1 MSMSFDSRVRA
12 KSNRAKDE
20 GSVERILKATE
31 ILLQERGHEALTTTA
46 IANAAGVNIATLY
59 KYFPNRYSILIAI
72 FKQNRDVWLK
82 AADRSVTSVLAGS
95 DWRATMEQIIEFA
108 ARRRQDQPGGNALRL
123 AVLTLPE
130 LQSFDREESLETA
143 AFLSDFLT
151 ARGGLDPTRAMQV
164 ARVAVDIGNSV
175 LDLALFNPSE
185 DPAIWIA
192 EAKAAV
198 CQYLT
203 PHLERRAAL

>member
-1 MSMSFDSRVRA
+1 MSMSFDSRIRV

-20 GSVERILKATE
+20 GSVARIMKATE
-31 ILLQERGHEALTTTA
+31 ILLQERGHEALTTTL
-46 IANAAGVNIATLY
+46 IAEAAGVNIATLY
-59 KYFPNRYSILIAI
+59 KYFPNKYSILVAI
-72 FKQNRDVWLK
+72 LKQGRDVWLK

-95 DWRATMEQIIEFA
+95 DWRATMEQIIDFA
-108 ARRRQDQPGGNALRL
+108 ARRRRDQPGGNALRR
-123 AVLTLPE
+123 AVLALPE
-130 LQSFDREESLETA
+130 LQSYYREESLETA
-143 AFLSDFLT
+143 AFLADFLT

-185 DPAIWIA
+185 DPAVWIA

-203 PHLERRAAL
+203 PHLEA

>member
-1 MSMSFDSRVRA
+1 MSLSFDSRIRA

-20 GSVERILKATE
+20 GSVARIMKATE

-46 IANAAGVNIATLY
+46 IANAAGLNIATLY
-59 KYFPNRYSILIAI
+59 KYFPNKYSILVAI
-72 FKQNRDVWLK
+72 LKQSRDVWLK

-95 DWRATMEQIIEFA
+95 DWRATMEQIIDFA
-108 ARRRQDQPGGNALRL
+108 ARRRRDQPGGNALRR
-123 AVLTLPE
+123 AVQALPE
-130 LQSFDREESLETA
+130 LQSYYREESLETA

-185 DPAIWIA
+185 DPAVWIA

-203 PHLERRAAL
+203 PHLEA

>member
-1 MSMSFDSRVRA
+1 MSLSFDSRIRA

-20 GSVERILKATE
+20 GTVERILTATE
-31 ILLQERGHEALTTTA
+31 ILLQEKGHDALTTTV
-46 IANAAGVNIATLY
+46 IAEAAGINIATLY
-59 KYFPNRYSILIAI
+59 KYFPNKYLILVAI
-72 FKQNRDVWLK
+72 IKRNREVWLK
-82 AADRSVTSVLAGS
+82 AADRSVASVLAGG
-95 DWRATMEQIIEFA
+95 DWRVTMEQIIDFA

-123 AVLTLPE
+123 AVLSLPE

-143 AFLSDFLT
+143 AFLSDFLM
-151 ARGGLDPTRAMQV
+151 ARGGLNPTRAMQV

-175 LDLALFNPSE
+175 LDLALFNTSE
-185 DPAIWIA
+185 NPDVWIA

-203 PHLERRAAL
+203 PHLER

>member
-1 MSMSFDSRVRA
+1 MSMSFDSRIRA

-20 GSVERILKATE
+20 GSVARIMKATE

-46 IANAAGVNIATLY
+46 IANAAGLNIATLY
-59 KYFPNRYSILIAI
+59 KYFPNKYSILVAI
-72 FKQNRDVWLK
+72 LKQSRDVWLK
-82 AADRSVTSVLAGS
+82 AAERSVTSVLAGS
-95 DWRATMEQIIEFA
+95 DWRATMEQIIDFA
-108 ARRRQDQPGGNALRL
+108 ARRRRDQPGGNALRR
-123 AVLTLPE
+123 AVQALPE
-130 LQSFDREESLETA
+130 LQSYYREESLETA
-143 AFLSDFLT
+143 AFLADFLT

-185 DPAIWIA
+185 DPAVWIA

-203 PHLERRAAL
+203 PHLEA

>member
-1 MSMSFDSRVRA
+1 MSMSFNSRIRA
-12 KSNRAKDE
+12 KSNLAKDE

-31 ILLQERGHEALTTTA
+31 ILLQERGHEALTTTL
-46 IANAAGVNIATLY
+46 IAEAAGLNIATLY
-59 KYFPNRYSILIAI
+59 KYFPNKYSILVAI
-72 FKQNRDVWLK
+72 LKQSREVWLK

-95 DWRATMEQIIEFA
+95 DWRATMEQIIDFA
-108 ARRRQDQPGGNALRL
+108 ARRRRDQPGGNALRR
-123 AVLTLPE
+123 AVQALPE
-130 LQSFDREESLETA
+130 LQSYYREESLETA
-143 AFLSDFLT
+143 AFLSDFLA

-185 DPAIWIA
+185 DPAVWIA

-203 PHLERRAAL
+203 PHLEA

>member
-1 MSMSFDSRVRA
+1 MSMSFDSRLRA
-12 KSNRAKDE
+12 QFKGAKDE

-31 ILLQERGHEALTTTA
+31 ILLQERGHEALTTTV
-46 IANAAGVNIATLY
+46 IAEAAGVNIATLY
-59 KYFPNRYSILIAI
+59 KYFPNRHSILIAI
-72 FKQNRDVWLK
+72 FKQNREVWLK
-82 AADRSVTSVLAGS
+82 AADRSVASVLDGA
-95 DWRATMEQIIEFA
+95 DWRVTMEQILEFA
-108 ARRRQDQPGGNALRL
+108 ARRRKDMPGGHALRL

-143 AFLSDFLT
+143 AFLSDFLI
-151 ARGGLDPTRAMQV
+151 ARGGLNPTRAMQV

-203 PHLERRAAL
+203 PHLGA

>member
-1 MSMSFDSRVRA
+1 MSMSFDSRIRV

-20 GSVERILKATE
+20 GSAELILKATE
-31 ILLQERGHEALTTTA
+31 ILLQERGHEALTTTL
-46 IANAAGVNIATLY
+46 IAEAAGLNIATLY
-59 KYFPNRYSILIAI
+59 KYFPNKYSILVAI
-72 FKQNRDVWLK
+72 LKQSREVWLK

-95 DWRATMEQIIEFA
+95 DWRETMEQIIDFA
-108 ARRRQDQPGGNALRL
+108 ARRRRDQPGGNALRL
-123 AVLTLPE
+123 AVQALPE
-130 LQSFDREESLETA
+130 LQSYYREESLETA

-185 DPAIWIA
+185 DPAVWIA

-198 CQYLT
+198 CRYLT
-203 PHLERRAAL
+203 PHLEA

>member
-1 MSMSFDSRVRA
+1 MSMSFDSRIRA

-20 GSVERILKATE
+20 GSVARIMKATE

-46 IANAAGVNIATLY
+46 IANAAGLNIATLY
-59 KYFPNRYSILIAI
+59 KYFPNKYSILVAI
-72 FKQNRDVWLK
+72 LKQSRDVWLK
-82 AADRSVTSVLAGS
+82 AAERSVTSVLAGS
-95 DWRATMEQIIEFA
+95 DWRATMEQIIDFA
-108 ARRRQDQPGGNALRL
+108 ARRRRDQPGGNALRL
-123 AVLTLPE
+123 AVQALPE
-130 LQSFDREESLETA
+130 LQSYYREESLETA

-185 DPAIWIA
+185 DPAVWIA

-203 PHLERRAAL
+203 PHLEA

>member
-1 MSMSFDSRVRA
+1 MSMSFDSRIRA

-20 GSVERILKATE
+20 GSVARIMKATE

-46 IANAAGVNIATLY
+46 IANAAGLNIATLY
-59 KYFPNRYSILIAI
+59 KYFPNKYSILVAI
-72 FKQNRDVWLK
+72 LKQSREVWLK

-95 DWRATMEQIIEFA
+95 DWRATMEQIIDFA
-108 ARRRQDQPGGNALRL
+108 ARRRQGQPGGNALRR
-123 AVLTLPE
+123 AVLALPE
-130 LQSFDREESLETA
+130 LQSYYREESLETA
-143 AFLSDFLT
+143 AFLADFLT

-185 DPAIWIA
+185 DPAVWIA

-203 PHLERRAAL
+203 PHLEA

>member
-1 MSMSFDSRVRA
+1 MSMSFDSRIRA

-20 GSVERILKATE
+20 GSVARIMKATE

-46 IANAAGVNIATLY
+46 IANAAGLNIATLY
-59 KYFPNRYSILIAI
+59 KYFPNKYSILVAI
-72 FKQNRDVWLK
+72 LKQSREVWLK
-82 AADRSVTSVLAGS
+82 AAERSVTSVLAGS
-95 DWRATMEQIIEFA
+95 DWRATMEQIIDFA
-108 ARRRQDQPGGNALRL
+108 ARRRRDQPGGNALRR
-123 AVLTLPE
+123 AVQALPE
-130 LQSFDREESLETA
+130 LQSYYREESLETA
-143 AFLSDFLT
+143 AFLADFLT

-185 DPAIWIA
+185 DPAVWIA

-203 PHLERRAAL
+203 PHLEA

>member
-1 MSMSFDSRVRA
+1 MPLSFDSRVRA

-31 ILLQERGHEALTTTA
+31 ILLQERGHEALTTTI
-46 IANAAGVNIATLY
+46 IAEAAGVNIATLY
-59 KYFPNRYSILIAI
+59 KYFPNKHAILVAI
-72 FKQNRDVWLK
+72 IKQNRDVWLK

-95 DWRATMEQIIEFA
+95 DWRATLEQIIDFA
-108 ARRRQDQPGGNALRL
+108 ARRRQDQPGGHALRL
-123 AVLTLPE
+123 AVLALPE

-143 AFLSDFLT
+143 AFLSDFLI
-151 ARGGLDPTRAMQV
+151 ARGGLNPTRAMQV

-203 PHLERRAAL
+203 PHLQR

>member
-12 KSNRAKDE
+12 QSNRAKDA
-20 GSVERILKATE
+20 GTQARILKATE
-31 ILLQERGHEALTTTA
+31 ILLQEKGHEALTTTV
-46 IANAAGVNIATLY
+46 IADAAGVNIATLY
-59 KYFPNRYSILIAI
+59 KYFPNRHSILIAI
-72 FKQNRDVWLK
+72 FKQNREVWLK
-82 AADRSVTSVLAGS
+82 AADRSVASVLDGA
-95 DWRATMEQIIEFA
+95 DWRVTMEQILEFA
-108 ARRRQDQPGGNALRL
+108 ARRRQDQPGGHALRL

-130 LQSFDREESLETA
+130 LQPFDREESLETA

-151 ARGGLDPTRAMQV
+151 ARGGLDPTHALQV

-175 LDLALFNPSE
+175 LDLVLFNPSE
-185 DPAIWIA
+185 DPDVWIS

-203 PHLERRAAL
+203 PHLERKDAL

>member
-1 MSMSFDSRVRA
+1 MSMSFDSRIRV

-20 GSVERILKATE
+20 GSAERILKATE
-31 ILLQERGHEALTTTA
+31 ILLQERGHEALTTTL
-46 IANAAGVNIATLY
+46 IAEAAGLNIATLY
-59 KYFPNRYSILIAI
+59 KYFPNKYSILVAI
-72 FKQNRDVWLK
+72 LKQSREVWLK

-95 DWRATMEQIIEFA
+95 DWRATMEQIIDFA
-108 ARRRQDQPGGNALRL
+108 ARRRRDQPGGNALRR
-123 AVLTLPE
+123 AVQALPE
-130 LQSFDREESLETA
+130 LQSYYREESLETA

-185 DPAIWIA
+185 DPAVWIA

-198 CQYLT
+198 CRYLT
-203 PHLERRAAL
+203 PHLEA

>member
-1 MSMSFDSRVRA
+1 MSMSFDSRIRV

-20 GSVERILKATE
+20 GSAELILKATE
-31 ILLQERGHEALTTTA
+31 ILLQERGHEALTTTL
-46 IANAAGVNIATLY
+46 IAEAAGLNIATLY
-59 KYFPNRYSILIAI
+59 KYFPNKYSILVAI
-72 FKQNRDVWLK
+72 LKQSREVWLK

-95 DWRATMEQIIEFA
+95 DWRATMEQIIDFA
-108 ARRRQDQPGGNALRL
+108 ARRRRDQPGGNALRR
-123 AVLTLPE
+123 AVQALPE
-130 LQSFDREESLETA
+130 LQSYYREESLETA

-185 DPAIWIA
+185 DPAVWIA

-198 CQYLT
+198 CRYLT
-203 PHLERRAAL
+203 PHLEA